1 MGNIV
6 GSAGAAASR
15 GVSAASLVGS
25 DDGAAAAGQ
34 KSRDLAQRWQEING
48 QKNWVGLL
56 EPHDH
61 VLDETLREEIIR
73 YGEFA
78 QSTYDAFDC
87 DSYSKYCGSCRYS
100 KKKLLDTVGLP
111 NRGYEVT
118 RYLYATEDFD
128 SPLKMLK
135 HSNQPADSVWSTV
148 SNWIGFVA
156 VCTDEKELRRLGRRD
171 ILVAWRG
178 TVTDLEWLSDIED
191 VLAAPKRGRPAISLT
206 DDIKVDAGFWSLYN
220 STKSDSRYNQ
230 TSVREQVNKEVLRL
244 LDVYKNETDKLSI
257 TITGHSLG
265 AALAVLNAY
274 DIAQEL
280 QSSKNLKPTTPS
292 ACCTIPMITV
302 FSFAGPR
309 VGNDAFRK
317 RFESE
322 LGIKALRMVNVN
334 DLVPKVPGV
343 FVNEQSPELSDLLA
357 MLPWTYSHVG
367 QELKLNDRDSHSL
380 DPAKA
385 TIAHRHNLEQYLHLV
400 DGYGRYAEH
409 PPHRDITLVNKGCD
423 FLKSVHFIPAQ
434 WRQVQNKGLVRN
446 ADGTWSQAPRE
457 LEDIPTPPTK
467 V

>member
-1 MGNIV
+1 
-6 GSAGAAASR
+6 
-15 GVSAASLVGS
+15 
-25 DDGAAAAGQ
+25 
-34 KSRDLAQRWQEING
+34 
-48 QKNWVGLL
+48 
-56 EPHDH
+56 
-61 VLDETLREEIIR
+61 
-73 YGEFA
+73 
-78 QSTYDAFDC
+78 
-87 DSYSKYCGSCRYS
+87 
-100 KKKLLDTVGLP
+100 
-111 NRGYEVT
+111 
-118 RYLYATEDFD
+118 
-128 SPLKMLK
+128 MLK

-178 TVTDLEWLSDIED
+178 TVTDLEWLSDFED
-191 VLAAPKRGRPAISLT
+191 VLAAPKQGRPAVSLT
-206 DDIKVDAGFWSLYN
+206 EDIKVDAGFWSLYN
-220 STKSDSRYNQ
+220 SAKSDSRYNQ

-244 LDVYKNETDKLSI
+244 LDFYKNETDNLSI

-274 DIAQEL
+274 DIAQ
-280 QSSKNLKPTTPS
+280 NLKPTTPS
-292 ACCTIPMITV
+292 ASCTIPMITV

-309 VGNDAFRK
+309 VGNGAFRK

-322 LGIKALRMVNVN
+322 LGIKALRMVNIN

-343 FVNEQSPELSDLLA
+343 FVNETLPDLSDLLA

-367 QELKLNDRDSHSL
+367 QELKLNDQDSHYL

-385 TIAHRHNLEQYLHLV
+385 NIGHRHNMEQYLHLV

-409 PPHRDITLVNKGCD
+409 PPQRDVTLVNKASD
-423 FLKSVHFIPAQ
+423 FLKSTHYIPAQ
-434 WRQVQNKGLVRN
+434 WRQVQDKGLVRN

-457 LEDIPTPPTK
+457 LEDIPSPPPK

>member
-1 MGNIV
+1 MGNIL
-6 GSAGAAASR
+6 GSAGAAVSR
-15 GVSAASLVGS
+15 EVSAASLVGS
-25 DDGAAAAGQ
+25 DAGAAAAGQ
-34 KSRDLAQRWQEING
+34 KSTDLAQRWQEING

-56 EPHDH
+56 EPHNH

-78 QSTYDAFDC
+78 QATYDAFDC
-87 DSYSKYCGSCRYS
+87 DSFSKYCGSCRYS

-148 SNWIGFVA
+148 SNWMGFVA

-178 TVTDLEWLSDIED
+178 TVTDLEWLSDCED

-220 STKSDSRYNQ
+220 SNKSDSRYNQ

-244 LDVYKNETDKLSI
+244 LDFYKNETDKLSI

-280 QSSKNLKPTTPS
+280 QSSKNLKPT
-292 ACCTIPMITV
+292 
-302 FSFAGPR
+302 
-309 VGNDAFRK
+309 
-317 RFESE
+317 
-322 LGIKALRMVNVN
+322 
-334 DLVPKVPGV
+334 
-343 FVNEQSPELSDLLA
+343 
-357 MLPWTYSHVG
+357 
-367 QELKLNDRDSHSL
+367 DR
-380 DPAKA
+380 
-385 TIAHRHNLEQYLHLV
+385 
-400 DGYGRYAEH
+400 
-409 PPHRDITLVNKGCD
+409 
-423 FLKSVHFIPAQ
+423 KSV
-434 WRQVQNKGLVRN
+434 V
-446 ADGTWSQAPRE
+446 
-457 LEDIPTPPTK
+457 
-467 V
+467 